1 MRRIYLT
8 FCFICMI
15 IAFIAVLYGYYIIIR
30 MPGAELGLM
39 EFIEKVIL
47 KVARFIIG

>member
-15 IAFIAVLYGYYIIIR
+15 VALIAALYGYYIIIR
-30 MPGAELGLM
+30 MPGTELGIM
-39 EFIEKVIL
+39 EFLQKVIL